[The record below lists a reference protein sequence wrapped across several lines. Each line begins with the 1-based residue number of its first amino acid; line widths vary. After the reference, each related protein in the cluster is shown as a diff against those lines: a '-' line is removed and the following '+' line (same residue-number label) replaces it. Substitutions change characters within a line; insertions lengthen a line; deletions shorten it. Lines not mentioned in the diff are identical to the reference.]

1 MNQTT
6 GDIAAR
12 LGGALIGDPAAPI
25 HGAGTLQDGQP
36 GEIGFLSE
44 PHYRKY
50 LADTALTAVLLA
62 EPCPE
67 SRATQIIVADV
78 KRAWR
83 ELAASFAP
91 PLPPPAIS
99 PQAHID
105 PTATIGTNDAAGDHL
120 GLQRAVVGV
129 GADIGDGCRIEPLA
143 YLAPGVRIGA
153 DSHIGAGARL
163 LAGTTTGARVQILAN
178 AVIGERGFGNN
189 FENGRWLPV
198 AQLGGVRIGDDVEI
212 GACTTIDRGAVRDTI
227 IGNGVKL
234 DNQIQIGHNVVIG
247 DHTVIAGSAVIA
259 GSVTFGKYCVV
270 GGACVFTGHITICD
284 GAQFTGHSS
293 ISKSV
298 TEPGAYSSGIPAM
311 PARQWKKFFATL
323 KLLAK
328 EKP

>member
-83 ELAASFAP
+83 ELAASFAL

-105 PTATIGTNDAAGDHL
+105 PSATIGTNVAIGAG
-120 GLQRAVVGV
+120 AVIGA

-143 YLAPGVRIGA
+143 YIAPGVRIGA

-163 LAGTTTGARVQILAN
+163 LAGTTTGARVHILAN

-328 EKP
+328 DKP

>member
-105 PTATIGTNDAAGDHL
+105 PSATIGTNVAIGAG
-120 GLQRAVVGV
+120 AVIGA

-143 YLAPGVRIGA
+143 YIAPGVRIGT

-328 EKP
+328 DKP

>member
-12 LGGALIGDPAAPI
+12 LGGTLHGDPSAPI

-91 PLPPPAIS
+91 QLPPPAIS

-105 PTATIGTNDAAGDHL
+105 PTATIGTNVAIGAG
-120 GLQRAVVGV
+120 AVIGA

-143 YLAPGVRIGA
+143 YIAPGVRIGA

-163 LAGTTTGARVQILAN
+163 LEGTTTGARVQILAN

-234 DNQIQIGHNVVIG
+234 DNHIQIGHNVVIG

>member
-91 PLPPPAIS
+91 PLPPPVIS

-105 PTATIGTNDAAGDHL
+105 PTATIGTNVAIGAG
-120 GLQRAVVGV
+120 AVI
-129 GADIGDGCRIEPLA
+129 GASANIGDGCRIEPLA
-143 YLAPGVRIGA
+143 YIAPGVRIGT

-198 AQLGGVRIGDDVEI
+198 TQLGGVRIGDDVEI

>member
-91 PLPPPAIS
+91 PLPPPVIS

-105 PTATIGTNDAAGDHL
+105 PTATIGTNVAIGAG
-120 GLQRAVVGV
+120 AVIGA

-143 YLAPGVRIGA
+143 YIAPGVRTGA

-189 FENGRWLPV
+189 FENG
-198 AQLGGVRIGDDVEI
+198 
-212 GACTTIDRGAVRDTI
+212 ACTTIDRGAVRDTI

-234 DNQIQIGHNVVIG
+234 DNHIQIGHNVVIG

>member
-105 PTATIGTNDAAGDHL
+105 PSATIGTNVTIGAG
-120 GLQRAVVGV
+120 AVIGA

-143 YLAPGVRIGA
+143 YIAPGVRIGA

-234 DNQIQIGHNVVIG
+234 DNHIQIGHNVVIG

-328 EKP
+328 DKP

>member
-1 MNQTT
+1 MSQTT

-12 LGGALIGDPAAPI
+12 LGGTLIGDPVIPI

-36 GEIGFLSE
+36 GEIGFLAE
-44 PHYRKY
+44 NHYRKY
-50 LADTALTAVLLA
+50 LADTTLSAVLVA
-62 EPCPE
+62 EAVPDT
-67 SRATQIIVADV
+67 RAAQIIVADV

-83 ELAASFAP
+83 ELAESFAP
-91 PLPPPAIS
+91 PPPPATIS

-105 PTATIGTNDAAGDHL
+105 PSATIGANVAIGAG
-120 GLQRAVVGV
+120 AVIGA

-143 YLAPGVRIGA
+143 YIAPGVRIGT

-198 AQLGGVRIGDDVEI
+198 TQLGGVRIGDDVEI

>member
-105 PTATIGTNDAAGDHL
+105 PTATIGTNVAIGAG
-120 GLQRAVVGV
+120 AVIGA

-143 YLAPGVRIGA
+143 YIAPGVRIGA

-212 GACTTIDRGAVRDTI
+212 GACTTIDRGAVRDTV

-323 KLLAK
+323 KLLVK

>member
-83 ELAASFAP
+83 ELAASFALQ
-91 PLPPPAIS
+91 LPPPAIS

-105 PTATIGTNDAAGDHL
+105 PSATIGTNVAIGAG
-120 GLQRAVVGV
+120 AVIGA

-143 YLAPGVRIGA
+143 YIAPGVRIGA

-163 LAGTTTGARVQILAN
+163 LAGTTTGARVHILAN

>member
-91 PLPPPAIS
+91 QLPPPAIS

-105 PTATIGTNDAAGDHL
+105 PSATIGTNVAIGAG
-120 GLQRAVVGV
+120 AVIGA

-143 YLAPGVRIGA
+143 YIAPGVRIGA

-198 AQLGGVRIGDDVEI
+198 DQLGGVRIGDDVEI

>member
-67 SRATQIIVADV
+67 SCATQIIVADV

-91 PLPPPAIS
+91 PLPPPVIS

-105 PTATIGTNDAAGDHL
+105 PTATIGANVAIGAG
-120 GLQRAVVGV
+120 AVIGA

-143 YLAPGVRIGA
+143 YIAPGVRLGA

-163 LAGTTTGARVQILAN
+163 LAGTTTGARVHILAN

-293 ISKSV
+293 ISKSIHQ
-298 TEPGAYSSGIPAM
+298 PGAYSSGIPAM
-311 PARQWKKFFATL
+311 PALQWKKFFAKL

-328 EKP
+328 EK

>member
-105 PTATIGTNDAAGDHL
+105 PSATIGTNVAIGAG
-120 GLQRAVVGV
+120 AVI
-129 GADIGDGCRIEPLA
+129 GASANIGDGCRIEPLA

-234 DNQIQIGHNVVIG
+234 DNHIQIGHNVVIG

>member
-105 PTATIGTNDAAGDHL
+105 PTATIGTNVAIGAG
-120 GLQRAVVGV
+120 AVIGA

-143 YLAPGVRIGA
+143 YIAPGVRIGA

-234 DNQIQIGHNVVIG
+234 DNHIQIGHNVVIG

-298 TEPGAYSSGIPAM
+298 TAPGAYSSGIPAM

>member
-91 PLPPPAIS
+91 QLPPPAIS

-105 PTATIGTNDAAGDHL
+105 PTATIGTNVAIGAG
-120 GLQRAVVGV
+120 AVIGA

-143 YLAPGVRIGA
+143 YIAPGVRIGA

-234 DNQIQIGHNVVIG
+234 DNHIQIGHNVVIG

>member
-91 PLPPPAIS
+91 QLPPPAIS

-105 PTATIGTNDAAGDHL
+105 PTATIGTNVAIGAG
-120 GLQRAVVGV
+120 AVIGA

-143 YLAPGVRIGA
+143 YIAPGVRIGA

-163 LAGTTTGARVQILAN
+163 LEGTTTGARVQILAN

>member
-12 LGGALIGDPAAPI
+12 LGGTLIGDPTAPI
-25 HGAGTLQDGQP
+25 HGAGTLQDGRP

-44 PHYRKY
+44 PHYRKH

-91 PLPPPAIS
+91 PLPAATIS

-105 PTATIGTNDAAGDHL
+105 PSAQIGANVAIGAG
-120 GLQRAVVGV
+120 AVI
-129 GADIGDGCRIEPLA
+129 GAGAQIGDGCRIEPLA
-143 YLAPGVRIGA
+143 YIAPGVRIGA
-153 DSHIGAGARL
+153 DNHIGAGARL
-163 LAGTTTGARVQILAN
+163 LEGTTTGARAQILAN

-189 FENGRWLPV
+189 FEDGRWLPV

-234 DNQIQIGHNVVIG
+234 DNHIQIGHNVIIG

-298 TEPGAYSSGIPAM
+298 TAPGVYSSGIPAM

>member
-50 LADTALTAVLLA
+50 LTALTAVLLA

-105 PTATIGTNDAAGDHL
+105 PTATIGTNVAIGAG
-120 GLQRAVVGV
+120 AVIGA

-143 YLAPGVRIGA
+143 YIAPGVRIGA

-234 DNQIQIGHNVVIG
+234 DNHIQIGHNVVIG

>member
-67 SRATQIIVADV
+67 SRAAQIIVADV

-105 PTATIGTNDAAGDHL
+105 PTATIGTNVAIGAGTVI
-120 GLQRAVVGV
+120 GA

-143 YLAPGVRIGA
+143 YIAPGVRIGA

-234 DNQIQIGHNVVIG
+234 DNHIQIGHNVVIG

-328 EKP
+328 DKP

>member
-105 PTATIGTNDAAGDHL
+105 PTATIGTNVAIGAG
-120 GLQRAVVGV
+120 AVIGA

-143 YLAPGVRIGA
+143 YIAPGVRIGT

-163 LAGTTTGARVQILAN
+163 LEGTTTGARVQILAN

-234 DNQIQIGHNVVIG
+234 DNHIQIGHNVVIG

>member
-12 LGGALIGDPAAPI
+12 LGGTLIGDPSAPI

-91 PLPPPAIS
+91 QLPPPAIS

-105 PTATIGTNDAAGDHL
+105 PSATIGTNVAIGAG
-120 GLQRAVVGV
+120 AVI
-129 GADIGDGCRIEPLA
+129 GAGANIGDGCRIEPLA
-143 YLAPGVRIGA
+143 YIAPGVRIGT

-212 GACTTIDRGAVRDTI
+212 GACTPIDRGAVRDTI

>member
-44 PHYRKY
+44 PHYRQY

-67 SRATQIIVADV
+67 SCATQIIVADV

-91 PLPPPAIS
+91 QLPPPAIS

-105 PTATIGTNDAAGDHL
+105 PSATIGTNVAIGAG
-120 GLQRAVVGV
+120 AVIGA

-143 YLAPGVRIGA
+143 YIAPGVRIGA

>member
-67 SRATQIIVADV
+67 SCATQIIVADV

-91 PLPPPAIS
+91 PLPPPVIS

-105 PTATIGTNDAAGDHL
+105 PTATIGANVAIGAG
-120 GLQRAVVGV
+120 AVIGA

-143 YLAPGVRIGA
+143 YIAPGVRLGA

-163 LAGTTTGARVQILAN
+163 LAGTTTGARVHILAN

-328 EKP
+328 DKP

>member
-91 PLPPPAIS
+91 QLPPPAIS

-105 PTATIGTNDAAGDHL
+105 PTATIGTNVAIGAG
-120 GLQRAVVGV
+120 AVIGA

-143 YLAPGVRIGA
+143 YIAPGVRIGA

-311 PARQWKKFFATL
+311 PARQWKTFSATL

>member
-12 LGGALIGDPAAPI
+12 LGGALIGDPAASI

-91 PLPPPAIS
+91 PLPPPVIS

-105 PTATIGTNDAAGDHL
+105 PSATIGTNVAIGAG
-120 GLQRAVVGV
+120 AVIGA

-143 YLAPGVRIGA
+143 YIAPGVRIGA

-198 AQLGGVRIGDDVEI
+198 TQLGGVRIGDDVEI

-234 DNQIQIGHNVVIG
+234 DNHIQIGHNVVIG

>member
-105 PTATIGTNDAAGDHL
+105 PTATIGTNVAIGAG
-120 GLQRAVVGV
+120 AVIGA

>member
-105 PTATIGTNDAAGDHL
+105 PTATIGTNVAIGAG
-120 GLQRAVVGV
+120 AVIGA

-143 YLAPGVRIGA
+143 YIAPGVRIGA

>member
-105 PTATIGTNDAAGDHL
+105 PSATIGANVAIGAG
-120 GLQRAVVGV
+120 AVIGA
-129 GADIGDGCRIEPLA
+129 GADIGDGCRVEPLA
-143 YLAPGVRIGA
+143 YIAPGVRIGA

-234 DNQIQIGHNVVIG
+234 DNHIQIGHNVVIG

>member
-12 LGGALIGDPAAPI
+12 LGGALIGDPAASI

-91 PLPPPAIS
+91 QLPPPAIS

-105 PTATIGTNDAAGDHL
+105 PTATIGTNVAIGAG
-120 GLQRAVVGV
+120 AVIGA

-143 YLAPGVRIGA
+143 YIAPGVRIGT

-163 LAGTTTGARVQILAN
+163 LAGTTTGARVHILAN

-247 DHTVIAGSAVIA
+247 DHTVIAGSAIIA

-298 TEPGAYSSGIPAM
+298 TDPGAYSSGIPAM

>member
-12 LGGALIGDPAAPI
+12 LGGTL

-91 PLPPPAIS
+91 PLPPPVIS

-105 PTATIGTNDAAGDHL
+105 PTATIGTNVAIGAG
-120 GLQRAVVGV
+120 AVIGA

-143 YLAPGVRIGA
+143 YIAPGVRIGA

-198 AQLGGVRIGDDVEI
+198 TQLGGVRIGDDVEI

-234 DNQIQIGHNVVIG
+234 DNHIQIGHNVVIG

>member
-91 PLPPPAIS
+91 QLPPPAIS

-105 PTATIGTNDAAGDHL
+105 PTATIGTNVAIGAG
-120 GLQRAVVGV
+120 AVIGA

-143 YLAPGVRIGA
+143 YIAPGVRIGA

-163 LAGTTTGARVQILAN
+163 LEGTTTGARVQILAN

-234 DNQIQIGHNVVIG
+234 DNHIQIGHNVVIG

>member
-105 PTATIGTNDAAGDHL
+105 PTATIGANVAIGAG
-120 GLQRAVVGV
+120 AVIGA

-143 YLAPGVRIGA
+143 YIAPGVRIGT

-198 AQLGGVRIGDDVEI
+198 TQLGGVRIGDDVEI

>member
-91 PLPPPAIS
+91 QLPPPAIS

-105 PTATIGTNDAAGDHL
+105 PTATIGTNVAIGAG
-120 GLQRAVVGV
+120 AVIGA

-143 YLAPGVRIGA
+143 YIAPGVRIGA

-234 DNQIQIGHNVVIG
+234 DNHIQIGHNVVIG

-328 EKP
+328 DKP

>member
-105 PTATIGTNDAAGDHL
+105 PTATIGTNVAIGAGTVI
-120 GLQRAVVGV
+120 GA

-143 YLAPGVRIGA
+143 YIAPGVRIGA

-234 DNQIQIGHNVVIG
+234 DNHIQIGHNVVIG

>member
-105 PTATIGTNDAAGDHL
+105 PSATIGTNVTIGAG
-120 GLQRAVVGV
+120 AVIGA

-143 YLAPGVRIGA
+143 YIAPDVRIGT

>member
-91 PLPPPAIS
+91 QLPPPAIS

-105 PTATIGTNDAAGDHL
+105 PTATIGTNVAIGAG
-120 GLQRAVVGV
+120 AVIGA

-143 YLAPGVRIGA
+143 YIAPGVRIGA
-153 DSHIGAGARL
+153 DSHIGAGTRL

>member
-91 PLPPPAIS
+91 QLPPPAIS

-105 PTATIGTNDAAGDHL
+105 PSATIGTNVAIGAG
-120 GLQRAVVGV
+120 AVI
-129 GADIGDGCRIEPLA
+129 GASANIGDGCRIEPLA

-234 DNQIQIGHNVVIG
+234 DNHIQIGHNVVIG

>member
-105 PTATIGTNDAAGDHL
+105 PTATIGTNVAIGAG
-120 GLQRAVVGV
+120 AVIGA

-143 YLAPGVRIGA
+143 YIAPGVRIGA

-163 LAGTTTGARVQILAN
+163 LAGTTTGARVHILAN

-189 FENGRWLPV
+189 FEDGRWLPV

-212 GACTTIDRGAVRDTI
+212 GACTTIDRGAVRDTV

-298 TEPGAYSSGIPAM
+298 TAPGAYSSGIPAM

-328 EKP
+328 DKP

>member
-91 PLPPPAIS
+91 PLPPPVIS

-105 PTATIGTNDAAGDHL
+105 PTATIGANVAIGAG
-120 GLQRAVVGV
+120 AVIGA

-143 YLAPGVRIGA
+143 YIAPGVRIGT

-198 AQLGGVRIGDDVEI
+198 TQLGGVRIGDDVEI